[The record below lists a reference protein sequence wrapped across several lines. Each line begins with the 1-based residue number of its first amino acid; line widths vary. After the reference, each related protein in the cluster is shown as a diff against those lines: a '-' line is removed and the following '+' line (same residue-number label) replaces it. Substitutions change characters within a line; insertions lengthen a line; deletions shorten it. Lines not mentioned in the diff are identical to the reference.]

1 MWLMNAENGIHRW
14 VSLAVS
20 QMSPKHVSLKHKN
33 PLVIVKTI
41 RAKDGI
47 SAPGPQ
53 CSVEVLKRAPESSL

>member
-20 QMSPKHVSLKHKN
+20 QMSPSLKHKN
-33 PLVIVKTI
+33 PLEIVKTI